1 MATGCF
7 FALRHPLASHFT
19 YQRSR
24 KQFTTYVES
33 DTTTTG
39 PCGANV
45 RTACRAAVISIRWFV
60 VSGSPPAPDGVPSGA
75 TAQAQPPGPGFPA
88 QAPSV

>member
-7 FALRHPLASHFT
+7 LALRQPLASHFT

-24 KQFTTYVES
+24 KQLTTYVES

-39 PCGANV
+39 RSMAKV
-45 RTACRAAVISIRWFV
+45 RTASSAAVISIRWFV
-60 VSGSPPAPDGVPSGA
+60 VCASPPAADGIPSGA
-75 TAQAQPPGPGFPA
+75 TAQAQPPGPGFPEH
-88 QAPSV
+88 APSV